1 MWYFEKVNNNIFDKK
16 KKEEY
21 EFDIIGIKFFI
32 FN

>member
-1 MWYFEKVNNNIFDKK
+1 MWYFEKVNKNIFDKK
-16 KKEEY
+16 KEEEY